1 MFPRTLLASAWA
13 LAALVAGQERPHSTP
28 NAAPPTPPAASNL
41 QTDYVRLGR
50 LRLAVVRI
58 PPGKFLMGT
67 DQVIRA
73 DDSWKACSS
82 CAPRNDVERP
92 AHPVTIT
99 REFWM
104 GRFDVTQRQWQEL
117 MGDNPAYGKAA
128 GPDAPVEQ
136 VSFRDVQAFL
146 AKLNAA
152 QDQWTVRLPAE
163 AEWEYAARAG
173 TTGETYGPLDEIAW
187 YRGNKGVGTT
197 HPVGQKRPNAF
208 GLYDMLGNVWQWC
221 QDWFGPYSS
230 EPSTDPQGAARGDRR
245 VTRGGCFYCEALQ
258 ERAARRNRDFEDHS
272 SRSIGFRI
280 VAVPR

>member
-1 MFPRTLLASAWA
+1 
-13 LAALVAGQERPHSTP
+13 
-28 NAAPPTPPAASNL
+28 
-41 QTDYVRLGR
+41 
-50 LRLAVVRI
+50 
-58 PPGKFLMGT
+58 MGT
-67 DQVIRA
+67 DLVIRA

-104 GRFDVTQRQWQEL
+104 GRFDVTQGQWQEL
-117 MGDNPAYGKAA
+117 MGDNPAYSKAA

-136 VSFRDVQAFL
+136 VSWRDVQVFL
-146 AKLNAA
+146 RKLNAA
-152 QDQWTVRLPAE
+152 QDQWAVRLPTE

-230 EPSTDPQGAARGDRR
+230 EPSTDPQGAAKGDRR